1 MKEINGKLYF
11 KKIYFRFPSILE
23 NGVSICLVMFLEFF
37 PKQEEGVGG
46 VINWLYSVLMVLID
60 IIENY
65 H

>member
-46 VINWLYSVLMVLID
+46 YQLVIFSINGF
-60 IIENY
+60 N
-65 H
+65 